1 MELQIVI
8 NNLGMKIKV
17 LILMIFAFH
26 FLSFSQEE
34 NNSKHYKLYKNG
46 EKVPRPIVYILNNST
61 TNLQKL
67 DNGDIIFNIDNQ
79 SFKYQSNT
87 HKKDSLTI
95 SDFKKIE
102 FKKIKELSYLEYEE
116 YVTTATKIMTEK
128 GFKPAPPINHS
139 ILKIFVISKN
149 KNNII
154 RYETN
159 WMYSKF

>member
-67 DNGDIIFNIDNQ
+67 
-79 SFKYQSNT
+79 
-87 HKKDSLTI
+87 
-95 SDFKKIE
+95 
-102 FKKIKELSYLEYEE
+102 
-116 YVTTATKIMTEK
+116 V
-128 GFKPAPPINHS
+128 
-139 ILKIFVISKN
+139 
-149 KNNII
+149 
-154 RYETN
+154 
-159 WMYSKF
+159 